1 MLNTSSNALSPIN
14 LNNLFTQLS
23 KDPELLNCVDRLMF
37 SNDQK
42 EKMLLLKQLTNNNL
56 TGDLK
61 AMWAS
66 VLLEEAK
73 TIKGE

>member
-1 MLNTSSNALSPIN
+1 MLNTSSNALSPMN

>member
-1 MLNTSSNALSPIN
+1 MN